1 MAAFIAEPIA
11 RPGAEFLNN
20 EEMDALREIVAK
32 IINEELKGY
41 MGEKITELIHQTI
54 QRKIKAAIVESRR

>member
-1 MAAFIAEPIA
+1 VAAFIAEPIA

-41 MGEKITELIHQTI
+41 MGEEITEKIRQTI
-54 QRKIKAAIVESRR
+54 QHEIKLALGES